1 MSTILRA
8 LLFPLLLCTCGPA
21 QDVNA
26 DVRTEESILRAEKVF
41 TEAYE
46 NLDAAIIERLLTDDF
61 ELQYAT
67 AAGTRSRAEYVSE
80 LAEMRAVFPKLQL
93 TVDTFTVTELEQ
105 SYQTSGE
112 RTFSW
117 QLPQGRGAHTEQFIN
132 YWRPENGE
140 LKLYRME
147 IATRPAGDAD

>member
-21 QDVNA
+21 QNGKEEIP
-26 DVRTEESILRAEKVF
+26 TEEKVLRAEKVF

-67 AAGTRSRAEYVSE
+67 TAGTRSRTEYVSE

-93 TVDTFTVTELEQ
+93 TVDTLTVTELDDD
-105 SYQTSGE
+105 YRTTGE

-117 QLPQGRGAHTEQFIN
+117 QLPQGQGSHTELFTN
-132 YWRPENGE
+132 YWRPENGQ
-140 LKLYRME
+140 LRLYRME
-147 IATRPAGDAD
+147 IASSAIDGGD